1 METFLK
7 VIYEQYYIFL
17 QKKEKYKV
25 YLIDFHNHLK
35 SIS

>member
-25 YLIDFHNHLK
+25 YLIDIQIH
-35 SIS
+35 